1 MESTITFEH
10 KYMTGDIVFTASLN
24 LSGVEVHKW
33 FITGIRINH
42 HSDITREGSSLV
54 LSNPIDTVS
63 YTAVKLDDICLGCE
77 QYFNENELFITP
89 EAALKHQLERIRENV
104 EKSSV
109 YATYYKEN
117 PNIHV

>member
-1 MESTITFEH
+1 MESTVTFEH
-10 KYMTGDIVFTASLN
+10 KFALGDIVFTASLN

-33 FITGIRINH
+33 FVNGVRVN
-42 HSDITREGSSLV
+42 TRCDVCCVGSGWAHDT
-54 LSNPIDTVS
+54 PTTTVS
-63 YTAVKLDDICLGCE
+63 YTAIKLDGVCLGCE

-104 EKSSV
+104 ERSNV

-117 PNIHV
+117 PDIHA